1 MTATK
6 LLGMEVDLDPF
17 CVEKN
22 LRSWASGRIIFR
34 GRDYYRQK
42 RVLTLES
49 YDSGRIEA
57 QVEGTASA
65 PYRVEIQFD
74 RFGMPVS
81 RCTCPFKFEPL
92 CKHAVAALIAWQQEE
107 TGSEPD
113 LGELPGDFA
122 GWEDDASQRGR
133 YLEELAK
140 VEREARRL
148 RCGEQGLRIV
158 GRPSAGVLGVYEVA
172 SGTMDRK
179 GRRYTVTVRDADWRH
194 ASCGCVDYLTNEL
207 GTCKHIERVK
217 SSLGHAGERR
227 LKAAEAKAGRISF
240 YLASRPSHETVPHPL
255 EEIRVH
261 IPERLRAKAPFK
273 LVKAVDRDGYLS
285 NGKDPMRQKEAF
297 AELLRCAAAES
308 RLPLEVEPAV
318 RELMEREAE
327 AFQWERRIEAMA
339 KDPGK
344 HPAWRES
351 AGAMDI
357 KLHPYQVEGILFAA
371 KKRRAF
377 IGDDMGLGKTVEAI
391 GAALLLQALG
401 AARRT
406 LIICPASLKQQW
418 KREIEKVSKSQA
430 SIIAGPARE
439 RERLYGD
446 VRTFFIIVNYELLYR
461 DLKQIAGLKADLV
474 VLDEAQRI
482 KNWETKIAQCI
493 RKLDSP
499 CRFVLTGTPLENRL
513 AELHS
518 ISEYLNPKA
527 LGAAWKLMPTYA
539 RLDADDRVVGY
550 QRLDH
555 LRARLNHFFIR
566 RTRTEVLSQ
575 LPERTDNSFWTPITA
590 DQADVQDH
598 LAKQVRRLMNKWER
612 YKRLTKEDMQR
623 LFMLLTCMRMVCNA
637 YGQYDWK
644 PIELEVMTARR
655 LSGGLKA
662 KIGSPKL
669 EEFHRVMADL
679 LETPGQKVVV
689 FSQWERMLR
698 LGELYIRDL
707 LEESGSRSVIFCGAL
722 SLKKREAEI
731 QRFLKDPATRVFF
744 STDAGGVGLNLQ
756 EGSSCVVNLEIP
768 WNPSVLE
775 QRIGRV
781 HRMGQKKSVEV
792 VNLISSE
799 CVEER
804 IFNLVAQK
812 KALFDGVFDGRT
824 VDIRFDAK
832 QTASFMEKM
841 KTIFPVSGSAEEEPA
856 EDSQEAADAE
866 VEAASDA
873 VPQVE
878 AVPAGPPPPA
888 GVLPAPPAPGVSGAG
903 APPASCTGSGL
914 PALPAPVVSLDI
926 TSALAALA
934 KAAGAPEPPPQAGTV
949 RVSQDGDDYR
959 FSVPKPAVELLK
971 GFRPILEALL
981 KLGG

>member
-1 MTATK
+1 MAETK
-6 LLGMEVDLDPF
+6 LLGMDVELDPF

-22 LRSWASGRIIFR
+22 LRSWASSRIIFR

-42 RVLTLES
+42 RVLALES
-49 YDSGRIEA
+49 FDDGRIAA

-81 RCTCPFKFEPL
+81 QCTCPFKFEPL

-113 LGELPGDFA
+113 LGELPGEFP
-122 GWEDDASQRGR
+122 GWEDSASERGR
-133 YLEELAK
+133 YLEELAR

-148 RCGEQGLRIV
+148 RCGEQGLRITS
-158 GRPSAGVLGVYEVA
+158 RPAEGVLGVYEVA

-179 GRRYTVTVRDADWRH
+179 GRRYRVSVRGADWGH
-194 ASCGCVDYLTNEL
+194 ASCDCVDYLSNEL

-217 SSLGHAGERR
+217 SSLGASGQRR
-227 LKAAEAKAGRISF
+227 LKAAEDKASRISF
-240 YLASRPSHETVPHPL
+240 YLASRPSHEQIPHPL

-261 IPERLRAKAPFK
+261 VPERLRAKAPFK
-273 LVKAVDRDGYLS
+273 LFKAVDREGYLS
-285 NGKDPMRQKEAF
+285 NGKDSLRQKAAF
-297 AELLRCAAAES
+297 EDLLRSVRAES
-308 RLPLEVEPAV
+308 RFPLEVDPAV
-318 RELMEREAE
+318 RDIIEREAD
-327 AFQWERRIEAMA
+327 AFQWERRVEAMA

-344 HPAWRES
+344 HAAWRES
-351 AGAMDI
+351 VGAMDI
-357 KLHPYQVEGILFAA
+357 QLHPYQVEGILFAA

-391 GAALLLQALG
+391 GAALLLKALG

-406 LIICPASLKQQW
+406 LIICPASLKEQW

-439 RERLYGD
+439 RQRLYGD
-446 VRTFFIIVNYELLYR
+446 VRTFFIILNYELLYR
-461 DLKQIAGLKADLV
+461 DLKQIAGLKPDLV

-539 RLDADDRVVGY
+539 RLDEDDRVVGY

-555 LRARLNHFFIR
+555 LRGRLNRFFIR

-575 LPERTDNSFWTPITA
+575 LPERTDNSYWTPITA
-590 DQADVQDH
+590 DQAEVQDH
-598 LAKQVRRLMNKWER
+598 LAKQVVRLMNKWQR

-655 LSGGLKA
+655 LSGALKA

-679 LETPGQKVVV
+679 LEIPGQKVVV

-756 EGSSCVVNLEIP
+756 EGSNCVVNLEIP

-781 HRMGQKKSVEV
+781 HRMGQKKSVQV

-812 KALFDGVFDGRT
+812 KALFEGVFDGRT

-841 KTIFPVSGSAEEEPA
+841 KTIFPVSQSPEEEPGD
-856 EDSQEAADAE
+856 DSQEAVDAE
-866 VEAASDA
+866 VEAPSDT
-873 VPQVE
+873 VPPIE
-878 AVPAGPPPPA
+878 TAAAEP
-888 GVLPAPPAPGVSGAG
+888 LPAAPA
-903 APPASCTGSGL
+903 APE
-914 PALPAPVVSLDI
+914 APVVSLDI

-934 KAAGAPEPPPQAGTV
+934 KATGAPEPPAQAGTV
-949 RVSQDGDDYR
+949 RISREGDDYR
-959 FSVPKPAVELLK
+959 FSVPKSAVELLR
-971 GFRPILEALL
+971 GFRPVLEALL
-981 KLGG
+981 KLSSNPDA

>member
-1 MTATK
+1 MGGNIAETK
-6 LLGMEVDLDPF
+6 QLEMGAEPDPF

-22 LRSWASGRIIFR
+22 LRSWASSRIIFR
-34 GRDYYRQK
+34 GRDYYRRK
-42 RVLTLES
+42 RVLELES
-49 YDSGRIEA
+49 FEGGRIA
-57 QVEGTASA
+57 ARVEGTACE

-74 RFGMPVS
+74 QSGIPTS

-107 TGSEPD
+107 TGSEPN
-113 LGELPGDFA
+113 LGELPGDFP
-122 GWEDDASQRGR
+122 GWDDEDPGR

-140 VEREARRL
+140 VAREERRL
-148 RCGEQGLRIV
+148 RCGEQSLRILS
-158 GRPSAGVLGVYEVA
+158 RPAGPLGVYEVA

-179 GRRYTVTVRDADWRH
+179 GVRYRVVVRDADWRH
-194 ASCGCVDYLTNEL
+194 ASCDCVDYLTNEL
-207 GTCKHIERVK
+207 GTCKHIERVRRA
-217 SSLGHAGERR
+217 LGAAAKRR
-227 LKAAEAKAGRISF
+227 LEAAQGRAGRISF

-261 IPERLRAKAPFK
+261 VPERLRAKVPFK
-273 LVKAVDRDGYLS
+273 LFQAVDREGYLS
-285 NGKDPMRQKEAF
+285 NGKDPLRQKADFEG
-297 AELLRCAAAES
+297 LLAGLRGRE
-308 RLPLEVEPAV
+308 RLPLDVDPSV
-318 RELMEREAE
+318 RELIEREAE
-327 AFQWERRIEAMA
+327 TFQWERRIEAVA

-351 AGAMDI
+351 VGAMAV

-391 GAALLLQALG
+391 GAALLLKALG
-401 AARRT
+401 QVRRT

-418 KREIEKVSKSQA
+418 KREIEKVCEAQA
-430 SIIAGPARE
+430 AIIAGPARE
-439 RERLYGD
+439 RTRLYGD
-446 VRTFFIIVNYELLYR
+446 VREFFIILNYELLYR
-461 DLKQIAGLKADLV
+461 DLKQIAGLKPDLV
-474 VLDEAQRI
+474 ILDEAQRI
-482 KNWETKIAQCI
+482 KNWETKIAQHI
-493 RKLDSP
+493 RKLESP
-499 CRFVLTGTPLENRL
+499 FRLVLTGTPLENRL

-527 LGAAWKLMPTYA
+527 LGASWKLMPTYA

-555 LRARLNHFFIR
+555 LRERLGRFFIR

-575 LPERTDNSFWTPITA
+575 LPERTDNSYWTPITA

-598 LAKQVRRLMNKWER
+598 LAKQVVRLMNKWAR
-612 YKRLTKEDMQR
+612 FKRLTKEDMQR

-644 PIELEVMTARR
+644 PIGLEVLTARR
-655 LSGGLKA
+655 LTSGLKE

-669 EEFHRVMADL
+669 EEFRKVMADL
-679 LETPGQKVVV
+679 LDIPGQKVVV

-698 LGELYIRDL
+698 LAELYIRDL
-707 LEESGSRSVIFCGAL
+707 LQECGARSVIFCGAL
-722 SLKKREAEI
+722 SLKKRGAEV
-731 QRFLKDPATRVFF
+731 QRFLKDPVARVFF

-756 EGSSCVVNLEIP
+756 EGSNCVVNLEIP

-781 HRMGQKKSVEV
+781 HRMGQKKSVQV

-799 CVEER
+799 CIEER

-812 KALFDGVFDGRT
+812 KALFEGVFDGRT
-824 VDIRFDAK
+824 VDIRFDST

-841 KTIFPVSGSAEEEPA
+841 KAIFPISESLKEEPP
-856 EDSQEAADAE
+856 EDSEEALDAQA
-866 VEAASDA
+866 EAASDA
-873 VPQVE
+873 VPAVE
-878 AVPAGPPPPA
+878 AAAEPGQSALPLGEAPA
-888 GVLPAPPAPGVSGAG
+888 
-903 APPASCTGSGL
+903 
-914 PALPAPVVSLDI
+914 ALPAPAGQAQPAQIVSLDLAK
-926 TSALAALA
+926 ALAALA
-934 KAAGAPEPPPQAGTV
+934 KAAGAPEPPAQAGLV
-949 RVSQDGDDYR
+949 RISQEGNDYR
-959 FSVPKPAVELLK
+959 LSVPKPAVELLK
-971 GFRPILEALL
+971 GFRPVLEALL
-981 KLGG
+981 KLSV